1 MGRSSAL
8 KLVPVEAVLIS
19 AQSSRNCCARGA
31 SWRPRRS
38 GDPCCAGLPPQDYL
52 VLLHAELSLFTDGRH
67 MKEGYTD
74 ADSALMMTAVGLT
87 SEALLVSGGV
97 INPNKDD
104 LR

>member
-1 MGRSSAL
+1 
-8 KLVPVEAVLIS
+8 
-19 AQSSRNCCARGA
+19 
-31 SWRPRRS
+31 
-38 GDPCCAGLPPQDYL
+38 
-52 VLLHAELSLFTDGRH
+52 